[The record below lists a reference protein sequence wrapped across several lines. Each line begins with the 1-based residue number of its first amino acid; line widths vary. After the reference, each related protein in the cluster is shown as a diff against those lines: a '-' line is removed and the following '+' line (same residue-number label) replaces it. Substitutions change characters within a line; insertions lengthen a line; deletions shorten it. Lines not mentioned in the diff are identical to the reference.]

1 MCAGVETQGSGVTAA
16 GAGSS
21 VGGKYVPPNQRGG
34 ERSRGSGEMLGGSR
48 MNRDGKNG
56 GVANRWVWSA

>member
-1 MCAGVETQGSGVTAA
+1 MCVCAGAETQASGATAA
-16 GAGSS
+16 GPVGS

-48 MNRDGKNG
+48 MSRDGKNG
-56 GVANRWVWSA
+56 VSVGCG